1 MRDVT
6 AQVAGNVGD
15 VAVAAKNEPR
25 QHLEQQLESFGEDT
39 TSYSLLFHILK
50 LCIQHIKT

>member
-6 AQVAGNVGD
+6 AQVASNVGD
-15 VAVAAKNEPR
+15 AAVAAKNEPR